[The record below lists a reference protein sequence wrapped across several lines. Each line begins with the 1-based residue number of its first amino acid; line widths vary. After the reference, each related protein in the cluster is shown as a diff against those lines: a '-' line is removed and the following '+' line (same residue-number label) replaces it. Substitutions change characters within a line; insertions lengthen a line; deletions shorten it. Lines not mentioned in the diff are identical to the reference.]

1 VLAGLGGHVDFMAM
15 FMSQATFKPI
25 AVGSR
30 RDMEDMIR
38 VLAQHRV
45 KPAIDSVYSLDDA
58 KLAWTHF
65 AGRQL
70 FGKVVIR
77 H

>member
-1 VLAGLGGHVDFMAM
+1 
-15 FMSQATFKPI
+15 
-25 AVGSR
+25 
-30 RDMEDMIR
+30 MEDMVR
-38 VLAQHRV
+38 VLGQHSL
-45 KPAIDSVYSLDDA
+45 KPVIDSVYSLEDA
-58 KLAWTHF
+58 KAAWAYF